1 MKGTRLPE
9 NARPSSL
16 GILSLCLIVIALSA
30 TTRAQSAPAQNEAV
44 GKIERARSLAVI
56 GNFTAAAS
64 ELEALLTA
72 TNDDAVRDVARILL
86 MSVYLKQSNYPRADA
101 LLDESFKARAAGNES
116 STRVYFALAGQLIN
130 GIRSRLDRY
139 REFGLNP
146 ASDELTTDARNDIEQ
161 LRVLLERVVE
171 QSRTIRDSKAES
183 NARAESTDAVA
194 LFEDAANVRLTLAR
208 SGGERTRW
216 QREIGEARQYLL
228 TAQTR
233 RGNISPAVAKRPSA
247 PVANATPA
255 SNQTT
260 NAVAAAASPQPAPT
274 GGQSSTSAAR
284 SIGAAE
290 TTTNAPAPSSSP
302 TPNAPPPASTPA
314 NGSAPPK
321 SAEGGTTAGP
331 VAVGSLLDKA
341 TQRVAPAYPTTARNM
356 GVAGVVT
363 VYVVVDEKGQVETV
377 ERASGPSLL
386 QRPATDAARRWRF
399 RPTLV
404 EGQPV
409 RVSGYI
415 SFNFAL

>member
-9 NARPSSL
+9 TARPSSL
-16 GILSLCLIVIALSA
+16 GILSLCFIVLALSA
-30 TTRAQSAPAQNEAV
+30 TTRAQTAPAPNEAA
-44 GKIERARSLAVI
+44 GKIERARALAVI

-101 LLDESFKARAAGNES
+101 LLDESFKARTAGNEN

-146 ASDELTTDARNDIEQ
+146 ASDALTTDARNDIEQ

-171 QSRTIRDSKAES
+171 QARTIRDANAES
-183 NARAESTDAVA
+183 NTRTESTNAVA
-194 LFEDAANVRLTLAR
+194 LFEDAATVRLTLSR
-208 SGGERTRW
+208 GGGERTRW
-216 QREIGEARQYLL
+216 QREIAEARQYLL

-233 RGNISPAVAKRPSA
+233 RANISPAVAKRPAAPSA
-247 PVANATPA
+247 NTTPA
-255 SNQTT
+255 NNQATSG
-260 NAVAAAASPQPAPT
+260 VAAAATPQPAPT
-274 GGQSSTSAAR
+274 GEQSASATR

-290 TTTNAPAPSSSP
+290 TTTSAPAPSASP
-302 TPNAPPPASTPA
+302 APSAPPPASTPA
-314 NGSAPPK
+314 TGSASPK
-321 SAEGGTTAGP
+321 SADGGTTAGP

-341 TQRVAPAYPTTARNM
+341 TQRVAPSYPPTARNM

-386 QRPATDAARRWRF
+386 QRSATDAARRWRF

>member
-1 MKGTRLPE
+1 M
-9 NARPSSL
+9 
-16 GILSLCLIVIALSA
+16 SLCLIVLALSA
-30 TTRAQSAPAQNEAV
+30 TTRAQTAPAPNEAA
-44 GKIERARSLAVI
+44 GKIERARSLAVV

-101 LLDESFKARAAGNES
+101 VLDESFKARTAGNEN

-130 GIRSRLDRY
+130 GVRSRLDRY

-171 QSRTIRDSKAES
+171 QARTIRDANAQS
-183 NARAESTDAVA
+183 NARTGSTDAVA
-194 LFEDAANVRLTLAR
+194 LFEDAATVRLTLAR
-208 SGGERTRW
+208 GGGERARW
-216 QREIGEARQYLL
+216 QREIAEARQYLL

-233 RGNISPAVAKRPSA
+233 RGNVMPAVAKRPA
-247 PVANATPA
+247 AVTNTTPA
-255 SNQTT
+255 NNQATG
-260 NAVAAAASPQPAPT
+260 AVAAAATPQATPT
-274 GGQSSTSAAR
+274 VEQSSASAAR
-284 SIGAAE
+284 SIGAGE
-290 TTTNAPAPSSSP
+290 TSSAPAPSATP
-302 TPNAPPPASTPA
+302 APNAPPPPARTPA
-314 NGSAPPK
+314 TGGAQQQK
-321 SAEGGTTAGP
+321 SADGGTTAGP

-341 TQRVAPAYPTTARNM
+341 TQRVAPAYPVMARNM

-363 VYVVVDEKGQVETV
+363 VFVVVNEKGQVETV